1 MVNDSR
7 VSQYDRVL
15 LKGTVW
21 AGLMNFV
28 ISRRIAADYESRPCL
43 SGSLFSF
50 YRCELERSCYDM
62 LCLSARL
69 KIEQTKM
76 FLITRA
82 ASVH

>member
-50 YRCELERSCYDM
+50 YRCELERSCYV
-62 LCLSARL
+62 
-69 KIEQTKM
+69 M
-76 FLITRA
+76 FVSTAQNRTDEN
-82 ASVH
+82 VFNN